1 LTRTKGASAA
11 SSWIVRTLPLLVFLA
26 VIVLVLGSMH
36 YYLWARLVRD
46 PQLPALTGR
55 ILTIA
60 FVTLAVLVPAS
71 LVFVRRLRGH
81 VAPAFV
87 WIAFLWLGIGFL
99 LAAFFSFVDVGRFAL
114 WAGRRLTGNE
124 VPFDP
129 ARRTFLARA
138 LAVGVSGTVLGLAGS
153 GVRSALGRLRVK
165 EVPVRLAG
173 LPRHLDGFRLVQI
186 SDLHIGALLHHSW
199 VEGVVERV
207 LSTHPDAV
215 AITGDLVDGSVDEL
229 RQHVAPLAGLA
240 AAPRGAFFVTGNHEY
255 YSGVAEWLRHLPSL
269 GIRPLRN
276 ERVELAPGLDLAGIH
291 DPSGLGTREY
301 APSLDRALAGRDPQR
316 PLVLLAHQPRQF
328 AEAARKG
335 VSLTLSGHTHGGQIW
350 PFSWIVALVQPYLA
364 GLHREGDAQIYV
376 SRGTGFWGPPMRVF
390 APPEIAV
397 LTLHPA

>member
-1 LTRTKGASAA
+1 
-11 SSWIVRTLPLLVFLA
+11 VRTLPFLTFLV
-26 VIVLVLGSMH
+26 VIVLVLGSLH

-46 PQLPALTGR
+46 PQLPPVAAR
-55 ILTIA
+55 ILTVTVVA
-60 FVTLAVLVPAS
+60 FALVVPLS
-71 LVFVRRLRGH
+71 LVTVRLARGH

-87 WIAFLWLGIGFL
+87 WMAFLWMGIGFL
-99 LAAFFSFVDVGRFAL
+99 LAAFLGFVDVGRFAF
-114 WAGRRLTGNE
+114 WAARRLRDGDLP
-124 VPFDP
+124 VDP

-138 LAVGVSGTVLGLAGS
+138 LAVGVSGTVLGFAAS
-153 GVRSALGRLRVK
+153 GVRSALGRLRVM
-165 EVPVRLAG
+165 EVPVRLDG
-173 LPRHLDGFRLVQI
+173 LPAQLDGFRLVQI
-186 SDLHIGALLHHSW
+186 SDLHIGALLHRGW

-207 LSTHPDAV
+207 LGARPDAV

-229 RQHVAPLAGLA
+229 RNHVAPLSALA

-255 YSGVAEWLRHLPSL
+255 YSGVDEWLRHLPTL

-276 ERVELAPGLDLAGIH
+276 ERLELAPGLDLAGIH
-291 DPSGLGTREY
+291 DASGTGRRGY
-301 APSLDRALAGRDPQR
+301 APDLDRALAGRQPGR

-335 VSLTLSGHTHGGQIW
+335 VSLTLCGHTHGGQIW

-364 GLHREGDAQIYV
+364 GLHRSGDAQVYV

-390 APPEIAV
+390 APPEITV